1 MLEYKSKSLQKIFKK
16 NKKFTWLT
24 NQDIE
29 KIRIWRNQQLYILRQ
44 NKKINSKNQKKY
56 FKNFFR
62 TNCKSKKP
70 LNILFA
76 IKEKNQL
83 IGYGGLVH
91 ISWENKRAEIS
102 FLTKTS
108 INESKIQ
115 YEKHMK
121 DFFKFVINLSFTYLK
136 LKKIYTETFTF
147 RNLHIKIIE
156 KLGFKKEGL
165 LKQQYIKKNKKI
177 SSVLHAKFK

>member
-1 MLEYKSKSLQKIFKK
+1 
-16 NKKFTWLT
+16 
-24 NQDIE
+24 
-29 KIRIWRNQQLYILRQ
+29 
-44 NKKINSKNQKKY
+44 
-56 FKNFFR
+56 
-62 TNCKSKKP
+62 
-70 LNILFA
+70 
-76 IKEKNQL
+76 
-83 IGYGGLVH
+83 
-91 ISWENKRAEIS
+91 
-102 FLTKTS
+102 
-108 INESKIQ
+108 
-115 YEKHMK
+115 MK